1 VTPRVVI
8 LSALS
13 GGGKTTIALALRQR
27 QADVG
32 YSVSAT
38 TRAPRP
44 GEVDGAAYHFVSR
57 PEFERMIAA
66 GKFLEWATYAGNLY
80 GTLKDEV
87 ETVLGSG
94 RHVLLDIEIDGAR
107 QVRLAY
113 PPPASLSVFIVPPS
127 ADALIARL
135 RGRKSEAGPA
145 LVRRLERA
153 VQELRAAADFEY
165 LVVNDVL
172 DDAVGAIGEILDGRR
187 PAGPRTAREREL
199 LSTLEAG
206 VAAEAARLRT

>member
-1 VTPRVVI
+1 MTPRVVI
-8 LSALS
+8 LSAPS

-27 QADVG
+27 RADVG

-38 TRAPRP
+38 TRPPRP
-44 GEVDGAAYHFVSR
+44 GEVEGAAYHFVSR
-57 PEFERMIAA
+57 AEFERMQAA
-66 GKFLEWATYAGNLY
+66 GEFLEWATYAGNLY
-80 GTLKDEV
+80 GTLQREV

-94 RHVLLDIEIDGAR
+94 QHVLLDIEIDGAR
-107 QVRLAY
+107 QVRLVY

-135 RGRKSEAGPA
+135 RGRKSEAHPA

-153 VQELRAAADFEY
+153 VQELKAAADFEY

-172 DDAVGAIGEILDGRR
+172 DDAVAAIGEILDGRR
-187 PAGPRTAREREL
+187 PPGPRTVREREL
-199 LSTLEAG
+199 LSTLEEG
-206 VAAEAARLRT
+206 VAAETARLPT